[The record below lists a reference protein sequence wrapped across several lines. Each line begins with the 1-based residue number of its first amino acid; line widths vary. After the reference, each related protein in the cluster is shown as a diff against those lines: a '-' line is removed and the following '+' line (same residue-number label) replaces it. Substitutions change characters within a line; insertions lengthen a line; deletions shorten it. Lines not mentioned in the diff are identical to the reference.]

1 LDGSWWIHVFDGDE
15 QSRRRRT
22 FVLLWT
28 LAFAIVPGIL
38 LPIVSTFVTDGI
50 AGVRA
55 LSAGSALWDTWLLR
69 PLIFALGGYFGGV
82 LMFRLVRRR
91 AHGRDETP
99 VDTASSS
106 QERERATDQGGH
118 TSRPRCS

>member
-1 LDGSWWIHVFDGDE
+1 LGGSWWINVVDRDE
-15 QSRRRRT
+15 QSRRQRRT

-28 LAFAIVPGIL
+28 LGFAIVPGIL

-69 PLIFALGGYFGGV
+69 PLIFALGGYCGGV
-82 LMFRLVRRR
+82 LTFRLVRRKT
-91 AHGRDETP
+91 HGRDETHA
-99 VDTASSS
+99 ASAGDDK
-106 QERERATDQGGH
+106 EREDAAG
-118 TSRPRCS
+118 